1 MLIRPAA
8 SSLPLDEA
16 MKNVAEVHSVAELKE
31 FIAKNYEGVFN
42 IDTLKC
48 RYYCEDR
55 RIKWHTY
62 LITADL
68 LDGSYKQQAVVFA
81 DSPMEDLPQCIVK
94 GVSYPQSLFK

>member
-42 IDTLKC
+42 IDTLQC
-48 RYYCEDR
+48 R
-55 RIKWHTY
+55 
-62 LITADL
+62 
-68 LDGSYKQQAVVFA
+68 
-81 DSPMEDLPQCIVK
+81 
-94 GVSYPQSLFK
+94 